1 MIRKT
6 IFCCQFCGEEFS
18 KQEDCR
24 AHEAVHYGL
33 TTEEFD
39 HWLVLSMRA
48 ASAGKSVGVYN
59 NPDTRAT
66 FDRAIQALC
75 DFEVEHN
82 LDDKKCPRDWVL

>member
-48 ASAGKSVGVYN
+48 ASAGHGVGVSS
-59 NPDTRAT
+59 NPTTRAA
-66 FDRAIQALC
+66 FDQAIAALC
-75 DFEVEHN
+75 NFETKHHLEHMER
-82 LDDKKCPRDWVL
+82 PRDWHF

>member
-33 TTEEFD
+33 TTEELD

-48 ASAGKSVGVYN
+48 ASAGKSVSVYN

-75 DFEVEHN
+75 DFEAEHN

>member
-1 MIRKT
+1 MN
-6 IFCCQFCGEEFS
+6 
-18 KQEDCR
+18 
-24 AHEAVHYGL
+24 GL

>member
-48 ASAGKSVGVYN
+48 ASAGKSAGVCN
-59 NPDTRAT
+59 NPDTRAA
-66 FDRAIQALC
+66 FDRAIQVLC
-75 DFEVEHN
+75 DFEAKHN